1 MSHMEKRRGDRVAK
15 LPTIRRLP
23 RYLTVLR
30 RLMSLGR
37 EVVSSSYLADELR
50 VERIVAKKD
59 LEITGITGRTGV
71 GYVVADLIDAIEDFL
86 GWNNTTEAFLV
97 GVGNLGS
104 ALLGY
109 EGFKSY
115 GLDMI
120 AAFDTDPSRIGRM
133 VQGIN
138 VFSLDK
144 LPDLAERM
152 HIQMA
157 VLTVPAESA
166 QQVADLLVNSG
177 IRGIWNFTTINLR
190 VPEGVLVQREDL
202 AAGLAELSVKM
213 RRDHE

>member
-1 MSHMEKRRGDRVAK
+1 MEKRRGDRVAK